1 MVSTIP
7 GTVTITKTST
17 CRLCTAMCPIVVTIE
32 DGRAVAVHGD
42 REAPLFEGY
51 TCPKGRALP
60 EMHANPGRLLHSLR
74 RRPDGTHEPVS
85 SREAIDD
92 IADRLRDVVDR
103 HGPSSVA
110 IYIGTSSSAY
120 PAMGSMAG
128 ALLTALGSKMVF
140 SAASIDQPGTRIAD
154 AFHGLWL
161 GGRTPF
167 DQVDAFLFAGTNPV
181 ISKQFLAE
189 NPARRLARAV
199 ERGTKVVVIDPR
211 RTETARWAA
220 VHLQVRPGQDAVV
233 MAGIIH
239 LILRDGLVDHDFLRS
254 HVDGVESLRAAVA
267 PFTPDFV
274 ALQADVPVDDLLE
287 AARILGTARRG
298 GAGGGTGISMTSC
311 TSVVSYLLLCLMS
324 LRGWWAREGDRIE
337 RPNVLMPPN
346 LAKAQARCPYRAVGF
361 GHKMRVR
368 GLEQTNGGLPTAALA
383 DEILLPGEGQI
394 RALLNVGGS
403 PMMAWPDQRR
413 THEALES
420 LELLVT
426 TDVEYSPMA
435 RMADYVVATKM
446 TLETP
451 SITQI
456 TEYIKYFHP
465 GYGFRE
471 PYAQYTPAL
480 VDPPAGADL
489 IEDWQLYYRLG
500 QRLGLSLNLVNVFG
514 RIGAHMEAPIEVIP
528 LDMENEPTT
537 DDLYEMMCRGSH
549 VPLEEVKRHPHGRV
563 FEELLDLRVGPG
575 DAECE
580 DRLDVGSADML
591 AELGEI
597 RERCDTVQPSSDR
610 PFLFVPRRENRVIN
624 STGRTLPGLMRGRR
638 YNPAFMHPDDLA
650 SLGIKAGDLVE
661 VRSEYDAITS
671 IAEADA
677 NLRPGVVSMSHNF
690 GGNPGEDEDPRIDG
704 ANTNRLLRT
713 DVEYDRYTGIPR
725 MGALP
730 VGVVPVGT
738 VAHA

>member
-1 MVSTIP
+1 MT
-7 GTVTITKTST
+7 TTKTST

-42 REAPLFEGY
+42 RDAPLFEGY

-60 EMHANPGRLLHSLR
+60 EIHANPKRLLHSLR
-74 RRPDGTHEPVS
+74 RRPDGSHEQIS
-85 SREAIDD
+85 SEDVVD
-92 IADRLRDVVDR
+92 EIADRLRDVVDR
-103 HGPSSVA
+103 HGPNAVA
-110 IYIGTSSSAY
+110 IYIGTSSAAY
-120 PAMGSMAG
+120 PAMGSIAA
-128 ALLTALGSKMVF
+128 ALLTALGSKMIF

-154 AFHGLWL
+154 ALHGLWL
-161 GGRTPF
+161 GGRTSF
-167 DQVDAFLFAGTNPV
+167 DEADAFLFAGTNPV

-189 NPARRLARAV
+189 NPAKRLARAV
-199 ERGTKVVVIDPR
+199 ERGTKVIVIDPR
-211 RTETARWAA
+211 RTETARWAH
-220 VHLQVRPGQDAVV
+220 VHLQARPGQDAVV
-233 MAGIIH
+233 MAGLLH
-239 LILRDGLVDHDFLRS
+239 VILREALVDQDFIRQ
-254 HVDGVESLRAAVA
+254 HVDGVESLSAAVA
-267 PFTPDFV
+267 PFTPEFV
-274 ALQADVPVDDLLE
+274 ARQADISIDDLIE
-287 AARILGTARRG
+287 AARTLGTARRG

-324 LRGWWAREGDRIE
+324 VRGWWARQGDRIE

-346 LAKAQARCPYRAVGF
+346 HAKAQARRPYRALGF

-413 THEALES
+413 TREALES

-426 TDVEYSPMA
+426 TDVEYSPTA

-446 TLETP
+446 TFETP
-451 SITQI
+451 SMTQV
-456 TEYIKYFHP
+456 TEVIKYFHP

-480 VDPPAGADL
+480 VDTPAEADL
-489 IEDWQLYYRLG
+489 IEDWQLYYRVA
-500 QRLGLSLNLVNVFG
+500 QRLGLSLNVVNVFG
-514 RIGAHMEAPIEVIP
+514 RIGAHLEAPIRVVP
-528 LDMENEPTT
+528 LDMEHEPTT
-537 DDLYEMMCRGSH
+537 DDLYEIMCRGSH
-549 VPLEEVKRHPHGRV
+549 VPLDEVKRYNHGHV
-563 FEELLDLRVGPG
+563 FEELLDQRVGPS
-575 DAECE
+575 DPDCE
-580 DRLDVGSADML
+580 DRLDVGNADML

-597 RERCDTVQPSSDR
+597 RDRADTAEVDNDR

-624 STGRTLPGLMRGRR
+624 STGRTLPGLMRGRH
-638 YNPAFMHPDDLA
+638 YNPAFMHPDDLGR
-650 SLGIKAGDLVE
+650 LGIAAGDLVE
-661 VRSEYDAITS
+661 IRSQYDAITGV
-671 IAEADA
+671 AAADA
-677 NLRPGVVSMSHNF
+677 DLRPGVVSMSHNF

-730 VGVVPVGT
+730 VAVVPAATT
-738 VAHA
+738 VPVR

>member
-1 MVSTIP
+1 M
-7 GTVTITKTST
+7 TITKTST
-17 CRLCTAMCPIVVTIE
+17 CRLCTALCPIVVTIE
-32 DGRAVAVHGD
+32 DGRPVAVHGD

-74 RRPDGTHEPVS
+74 RRGDGSHERIS
-85 SREAIDD
+85 SDEVVDE

-103 HGPSSVA
+103 HGPNSVA

-120 PAMGSMAG
+120 PAMGSIAA
-128 ALLTALGSKMVF
+128 ALLTALGSKMIF

-167 DQVDAFLFAGTNPV
+167 DDVDAFVFAGTNPV

-189 NPARRLARAV
+189 NPAKRLARAV
-199 ERGTKVVVIDPR
+199 ERGTKIVVIDPR
-211 RTETARWAA
+211 RTETARWAH
-220 VHLQVRPGQDAVV
+220 VHLQARPGQDAVV
-233 MAGIIH
+233 MAGILHI
-239 LILRDGLVDHDFLRS
+239 ILGDNLVDEDFTRR
-254 HVDGVESLRAAVA
+254 HVAGVESLSDAVA

-274 ALQADVPVDDLLE
+274 ARQADIPIDDLLE
-287 AARILGTARRG
+287 AARTLGTARRG

-346 LAKAQARCPYRAVGF
+346 RAKAQARGPYRALGF
-361 GHKMRVR
+361 GRKMRVR

-383 DEILLPGEGQI
+383 DEILLPGDGQI
-394 RALLNVGGS
+394 RALFNVGGS

-413 THEALES
+413 TREALAS

-451 SITQI
+451 SMTQI
-456 TEYIKYFHP
+456 TEVIKYFHP
-465 GYGFRE
+465 GYGFRA
-471 PYAQYTPAL
+471 PYAQYTRAL

-489 IEDWQLYYRLG
+489 IEDWQLYYRVA
-500 QRLGLSLNLVNVFG
+500 QRLGLSLNVVNVFG
-514 RIGAHMEAPIEVIP
+514 RMGAHLEAPIQVVP
-528 LDMENEPTT
+528 LDMENEPST
-537 DDLYEMMCRGSH
+537 DDLFEIMCRGSH
-549 VPLEEVKRHPHGRV
+549 IPLDEVKRYPHGRV
-563 FEELLDLRVGPG
+563 FDELLDQRVGPA
-575 DAECE
+575 DADCE
-580 DRLDVGSADML
+580 DRLDVGNADML

-597 RERCDTVQPSSDR
+597 RDRCRTVDPAGDR
-610 PFLFVPRRENRVIN
+610 PFLLIPRRENRVIN
-624 STGRTLPGLMRGRR
+624 STGRTLPGLMRGRS
-638 YNPAFMHPDDLA
+638 YNPAFMHPDDLVG
-650 SLGIKAGDLVE
+650 LGIAPGDQVE
-661 VRSEYDAITS
+661 IRSEYDVITG
-671 IAEADA
+671 IAENDA
-677 NLRPGVVSMSHNF
+677 NLRPGVVSISHNF
-690 GGNPGEDEDPRIDG
+690 GGNPGEEEDPRVDG
-704 ANTNRLLRT
+704 ANTNRLLRN

-730 VGVVPVGT
+730 VAVVPAT
-738 VAHA
+738 EPAEAR